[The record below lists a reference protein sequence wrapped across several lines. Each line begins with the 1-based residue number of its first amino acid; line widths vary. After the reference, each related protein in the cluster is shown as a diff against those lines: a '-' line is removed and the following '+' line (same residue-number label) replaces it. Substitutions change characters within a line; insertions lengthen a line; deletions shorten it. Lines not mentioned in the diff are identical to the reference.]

1 MRTYETFLALLAE
14 LDGDVAELKR
24 QAKHNRRAWERIEQG
39 ADDPIDWGSLG
50 FTIHSIYGVLEN
62 YFSRVSKFFENGLP
76 SDSWHKVLVE
86 KMCLDIPGLR
96 PPLLLSPEDR
106 KNVMELLKFRHRIR
120 NLYGEDLD
128 PAKTA
133 VVQGIATTLL
143 ERFPELHGK
152 FRAGL
157 MAIGEKLL

>member
-1 MRTYETFLALLAE
+1 MRTYESFLALLAE
-14 LDGDVAELKR
+14 LDGDVAELER
-24 QAKHNRRAWERIEQG
+24 QARHNRRAWERIEQG

-96 PPLLLSPEDR
+96 PPLLLSQED
-106 KNVMELLKFRHRIR
+106 KKSVIELLKFRHRIR

-128 PAKTA
+128 PIKTA
-133 VVQGIATTLL
+133 AVQGIATAFLG
-143 ERFPELHGK
+143 RFPELHGK